1 MEIKI
6 GTRGSRLALI
16 QTQQVVDAIL
26 QIAPNT
32 KIETV
37 IITTKGDRILN
48 KSLDKIGDKGLFVA
62 EIEDKLRTGEID
74 IAIHS
79 MKDLPSTMDEALD
92 VLPILKR
99 EDPRDVLVSKHPIQG
114 ITDLVDSPMIG
125 TGSQRRQQQ
134 LLSIN
139 PNIEIVPIRGNV
151 ETRIQK
157 MLDQTMDGTVLAY
170 AGINRLGLISNA
182 KYRIIPFHVQE
193 MIPAP
198 AQGIIGCQ
206 LRKDHQDIRQ
216 LMEQLVDPMTKRQCD
231 VERLFLKEVQGS
243 CHLPMGAYL
252 EIINEEEGRIYG
264 IYGDQVG
271 QKVAR
276 KEQNCRLEEAEAAMK
291 ALAYDLVR
299 KVKG

>member
-1 MEIKI
+1 MELKI

-32 KIETV
+32 NIETV

-62 EIEDKLRTGEID
+62 EIEEKLRTGEID
-74 IAIHS
+74 LAIHS

-99 EDPRDVLVSKHPIQG
+99 EDPRDVLVTRHPMQDVN
-114 ITDLVDSPMIG
+114 DLTKSPIIG
-125 TGSQRRQQQ
+125 TGSQRRQHQ
-134 LLSIN
+134 LLRIN

-206 LRKDHQDIRQ
+206 LRKDQQDIRQ

-252 EIINEEEGRIYG
+252 EILNEEEGRIYG

-276 KEQNCRLEEAEAAMK
+276 EEQNCRLDEAEATMK